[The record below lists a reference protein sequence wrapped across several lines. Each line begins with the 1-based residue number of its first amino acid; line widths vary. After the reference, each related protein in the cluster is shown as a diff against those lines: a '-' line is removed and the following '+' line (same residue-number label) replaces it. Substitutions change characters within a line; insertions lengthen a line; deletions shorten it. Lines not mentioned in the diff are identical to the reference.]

1 MWGSSKNSKEAG
13 WARAGEWV
21 EVVKWAREGGRSKS
35 RRASKSMV
43 GTGFYSNVTRSQW
56 KVLTAGVTWSSL
68 LGCSGRRSLVS
79 KSRRRQV
86 SGKQWLRLD
95 DVAWIAVMVVEVV
108 GREFGETLGEPS
120 IKDYP
125 RGWME
130 VWEEEWDIIL
140 CSCRPTGGFHLF
152 ILFLFMAGVRTFPF
166 CPHWQPF

>member
-1 MWGSSKNSKEAG
+1 
-13 WARAGEWV
+13 
-21 EVVKWAREGGRSKS
+21 
-35 RRASKSMV
+35 MV
-43 GTGFYSNVTRSQW
+43 GTGFYSNLTRSQW

-68 LGCSGRRSLVS
+68 LGCSGRRSLGS

-86 SGKQWLRLD
+86 SGEQWLRLD
-95 DVAWIAVMVVEVV
+95 DVAWIAMMVVEVV

-152 ILFLFMAGVRTFPF
+152 ILFLFMAGVRSHSVLTGSHSSAFNVESPF
-166 CPHWQPF
+166 ACIFEEQTLLFMVLAYF